1 MDNETNSVYSI
12 EYEMAEVVFYKKVV
26 ATSFDNAKSQIRQ
39 QYPDVH
45 IRAVSI
51 LDDLKDV

>member
-1 MDNETNSVYSI
+1 MDNETKSIYSV

-26 ATSFDNAKSQIRQ
+26 ASNFDEAKNQIRQ

-51 LDDLKDV
+51 LGDLKDV

>member
-1 MDNETNSVYSI
+1 MDNEMKDVYLV

-26 ATSFDNAKSQIRQ
+26 ASSFDDAKNQIRQ

-51 LDDLKDV
+51 LNDLKG